1 MKEVEIW
8 AGKKVMAYQDADLV
22 DKMPILAAAEQIWYQ
37 EWIKSG
43 VGDVGSCCGGKG
55 IQVYYIGKGKRNY
68 SQKIVVPCSFVQG
81 NVAAQVSVK
90 PVLEFLAKNGINGS
104 YYDGWMD

>member
-22 DKMPILAAAEQIWYQ
+22 EKMPYIKAAESVWYQ
-37 EWIKSG
+37 SWLDNGGQDI
-43 VGDVGSCCGGKG
+43 GSCCGGKA
-55 IQVYYIGKGKRNY
+55 IRIYYLGKGKRNVVEK
-68 SQKIVVPCSFVQG
+68 SIVPCSFVQG
-81 NVAAQVSVK
+81 NVAAAKSVASA
-90 PVLEFLAKNGINGS
+90 LEFLAAHGIVGE